1 MAGSD
6 MVPAFHAA
14 EHHFDA
20 AAAPIAV
27 LVLSDPLVARSP
39 AWDAGLDA
47 LGMELVPE
55 PVGVV
60 VGVAEQRWRSGIV
73 ADLPSSDRKARGAA
87 VGVSNQLAE
96 IPFLTRRLDA
106 VRRALR

>member
-1 MAGSD
+1 
-6 MVPAFHAA
+6 MVPVFQAA
-14 EHHFDA
+14 EQHFNA
-20 AAAPIAV
+20 AAVPVAV
-27 LVLSDPLVARSP
+27 LVLSDPLVERSP

-60 VGVAEQRWRSGIV
+60 VGVAKQRWRSGIV
-73 ADLPSSDRKARGAA
+73 ADLPSSHRKARGAA
-87 VGVSNQLAE
+87 FGVSNQAAE